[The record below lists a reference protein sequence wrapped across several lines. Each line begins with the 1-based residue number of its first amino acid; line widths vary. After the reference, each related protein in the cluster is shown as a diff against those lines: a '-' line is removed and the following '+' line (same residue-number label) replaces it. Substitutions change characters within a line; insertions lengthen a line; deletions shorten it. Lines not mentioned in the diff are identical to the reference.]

1 MAASVFDKKLPL
13 RFKGELIHINKK
25 TIVQSRL
32 NETTMKLSYI
42 DTVTSLLT
50 MGMWL

>member
-32 NETTMKLSYI
+32 NETAMRLTYI
-42 DTVTSLLT
+42 DTVISLLT
-50 MGMWL
+50 IGMWL